1 MSLWRA
7 EQIVA
12 LKPGEQASV
21 GPYQIEFL
29 REAPMQ
35 GPNYSGLSGEFRIT
49 RGGRDVARVTSEK
62 RAFKPSGM
70 PTTEV
75 GLYQTLAGDVYVALG
90 DTSASGA
97 RVVRMYYNPLVNLIW
112 LGGIFMFAGGILS
125 LTDRKYRIGAPK
137 ARARLSE
144 APAE

>member
-1 MSLWRA
+1 
-7 EQIVA
+7 V
-12 LKPGEQASV
+12 
-21 GPYQIEFL
+21 EFL
-29 REAPMQ
+29 LERPMQ
-35 GPNYSGLSGEFRIT
+35 GPNYSGLAGEFRILR
-49 RGGRDVARVTSEK
+49 RGSEVTQLVSEK

-75 GLYQTLAGDVYVALG
+75 GLHQTLAGDVYVAMG

-97 RVVRMYYNPLVNLIW
+97 RIVRLYYNPLVNLIW
-112 LGGIFMFAGGILS
+112 LGAVFMFAGGVLS

-137 ARARLSE
+137 TRARLSE